1 MTCIYRNVT
10 AFKLGSVMGSPA
22 IMVTEAG
29 ETYVDTYGPPNR
41 TWRYSLKD
49 APELSKPLNFI
60 RVSFSDG
67 TLEIEV

>member
-29 ETYVDTYGPPNR
+29 KTYVETYRPQSY
-41 TWRYSLKD
+41 
-49 APELSKPLNFI
+49 
-60 RVSFSDG
+60 
-67 TLEIEV
+67 LEIFGRKCTEAF

>member
-22 IMVTEAG
+22 IVVTEAG
-29 ETYVDTYGPPNR
+29 KTYVETYEPPNR
-41 TWRYSLKD
+41 TWRYSVEN
-49 APELSKPLNFI
+49 APKLSNPLNFI

>member
-1 MTCIYRNVT
+1 MISIYHNVT

-29 ETYVDTYGPPNR
+29 NTYIETFGPPNH
-41 TWRYSLKD
+41 TWRYSVD
-49 APELSKPLNFI
+49 TAPKFSNPVNFI
-60 RVSFSDG
+60 RVSFSNG